1 MEEISQENISI
12 IIEENKFLKKLLKEA
27 PVTIHINK
35 VDENGHNMPVWAND
49 NYEKLTGYTLRE
61 RPDIGFI
68 NGKSGIY
75 YEEDAE
81 AIRKAVKMI
90 LANSSL
96 EESLIFRFYK
106 KSGDLRW
113 IYIHS
118 RAITYKDD
126 PNHFLSIGFDITE
139 KLVFNPKQLEIYT
152 REIAQ
157 LKNHIRL
164 SRLTK
169 TEKEIIKELTSGKTT
184 KEIAEIRARSYETI
198 NNHRRNIFRKLEIR
212 KINELVSFAKD
223 AGLD

>member
-1 MEEISQENISI
+1 MEEIIQENISS

-49 NYEKLTGYTLRE
+49 HYEELVGYTLRE
-61 RPDIGFI
+61 RQDIGFI

-90 LANSSL
+90 LANRSL
-96 EESLIFRFYK
+96 EESLIFRFHK
-106 KSGDLRW
+106 KSGELKW

-118 RAITYKDD
+118 KAIIYKGD
-126 PNHFLSIGFDITE
+126 PNHFLSIGFDVTE

-157 LKNHIRL
+157 LMNHIKI

-169 TEKEIIKELTSGKTT
+169 TEKEIITELTSGKTT
-184 KEIAEIRARSYETI
+184 KEIAEIRSRSYETI

>member
-1 MEEISQENISI
+1 MEEISQKNISS
-12 IIEENKFLKKLLKEA
+12 IIEENKFLKKLVKEA

-35 VDENGHNMPVWAND
+35 VDEKGHNMPVWAND
-49 NYEKLTGYTLRE
+49 HYEELVGYTLRE
-61 RPDIGFI
+61 RQDIGFI

-90 LANSSL
+90 LAERSL

-106 KSGDLRW
+106 KNGELRW

-118 RAITYKDD
+118 KAIIYKGD
-126 PNHFLSIGFDITE
+126 PNHFLSIGFDVTE
-139 KLVFNPKQLEIYT
+139 KLVLNPKQLEIYA

-157 LKNHIRL
+157 LKNHIKI

-169 TEKEIIKELTSGKTT
+169 TEKEIIKELALGLTT
-184 KEIAEIRARSYETI
+184 KQIAEIRNRSYETI
-198 NNHRRNIFRKLEIR
+198 NNHKRNVFRKLEIN
-212 KINELVSFAKD
+212 KISELVAFAKET
-223 AGLD
+223 GLD